1 MGHSPWGHKESDT
14 TKRLNTAQQET
25 SGGRGLKGVR
35 GGGGGRGVKEREEQ
49 RKMFGSLP
57 FPAAWAVMLVQ
68 ASLGSRK
75 PGPLIQSEFLSLEDF

>member
-1 MGHSPWGHKESDT
+1 M
-14 TKRLNTAQQET
+14 
-25 SGGRGLKGVR
+25 
-35 GGGGGRGVKEREEQ
+35 KEREEQ

-57 FPAAWAVMLVQ
+57 FPAAWAVMFVQ